1 MLSSGD
7 RLADRYRIETLVGR
21 GGTAT
26 VYRARD
32 ERLDR
37 DVAIKVL
44 LEPLSA
50 DPAITARFERE
61 ARALAA
67 VSDPHVITV
76 HDVVDAAEG
85 EPAFLV
91 LELADDGT
99 LADRIKRGGALPPP
113 EVADL
118 AAAIGAALD
127 ALHQAGLVHRDV
139 KPGNLLFVA
148 GRPKL
153 GDLGVA
159 RTAATS
165 ATGADDPTITTD
177 GMLVGTLRYLA
188 PELLEGEPATPAG
201 DAYGLA
207 ATAYEALSGVPARRS
222 TSLAGIVAEA
232 RALPPRVSIPAP
244 ALGTAYDELFGAA
257 LHPDPAMRLAPRLFA
272 ERLAAIVASPGAQL
286 PAAASAP
293 AVGAGP
299 TDPGATTVIV
309 PPPSPARGPAFST
322 TPPATAVPPVI
333 AAPAR
338 RSRPSALVL
347 VLGAAVAVVML
358 LVVANALPGLS
369 AITAS
374 TVPATSPAI
383 PSGEAPVVTAS
394 AAPGSATAPSAAPV
408 GRAVND
414 RIDALGQAIDVAR
427 GGGDG
432 LRGRDANDLARRLD
446 AVKDALAANDLAA
459 ARSAAEDLAARIE
472 ELGNGK
478 RLAEAKRD
486 RLTTAATALVDALSG

>member
-1 MLSSGD
+1 VLSSGD

-85 EPAFLV
+85 ESAFLV

-113 EVADL
+113 EVTDL
-118 AAAIGAALD
+118 VAAIGAALD
-127 ALHQAGLVHRDV
+127 ALHHAGLVHRDV
-139 KPGNLLFVA
+139 KPGNVLFVA

-207 ATAYEALSGVPARRS
+207 ATALEALTGMPARRS

-232 RALPPRVSIPAP
+232 RALPPRVSVLAP
-244 ALGTAYDELFGAA
+244 ALGTGYDELFGAA
-257 LHPDPAMRLAPRLFA
+257 LHPDPAVRLVPRLFA

-286 PAAASAP
+286 PAAASQP
-293 AVGAGP
+293 AAGAGP
-299 TDPGATTVIV
+299 TDPGATTVLV
-309 PPPSPARGPAFST
+309 PPPSPARVPAFST
-322 TPPATAVPPVI
+322 TPPAAAVPPVI

-338 RSRPSALVL
+338 RNRPSALVL
-347 VLGAAVAVVML
+347 VLGAAVAVVVL

-369 AITAS
+369 AVTAS
-374 TVPATSPAI
+374 IPATSPAI

-394 AAPGSATAPSAAPV
+394 AVSGSATAPSAV
-408 GRAVND
+408 GLAVND
-414 RIDALGQAIDVAR
+414 RIDALGEAIDVAR

-446 AVKDALAANDLAA
+446 AVKEALAADDLGA
-459 ARSAAEDLAARIE
+459 ARSAAADLAARIE

-486 RLTTAATALVDALSG
+486 RLATAATALVDALSG